1 MMLSA
6 AQWRLLRLPIA
17 AVLAAIGLG
26 SAGVHYSGLALDAA
40 QDGLAQQQ
48 RQLQEARARYQKS
61 GDEVS
66 VIMRYLRPYQEFQRL
81 GAIGQEQRI
90 NWLDGLRNANL
101 EAGLFGVEYQIGAQ
115 QPYAFPAASATGAGG
130 AGGGKLPLRQSQMKL
145 NFRLLH
151 EEDLMR
157 FFHALEQQQ
166 VGLFALD
173 QCLLER
179 TGTAPVGTRFQPN
192 LRAECELSWI
202 TAQPEEGAQP

>member
-6 AQWRLLRLPIA
+6 AQWRLLRLPVA

-40 QDGLAQQQ
+40 QDRLTQQQ
-48 RQLQEARARYQKS
+48 RQLREARARYQKS
-61 GDEVS
+61 GDEAS

-115 QPYAFPAASATGAGG
+115 QPYAFSAAGTTGA
-130 AGGGKLPLRQSQMKL
+130 AGGKPTLRQSQMKI

-157 FFHALEQQQ
+157 FFRALEQQQ
-166 VGLFALD
+166 VGLFALN

-179 TGTAPVGTRFQPN
+179 TSTAPIGTRFQPN